1 MFFFFVCFCFYL
13 PCISLVQSTAIFP
26 WSLQPFHVREGKRL
40 AEQKLRLKCT
50 TFLFCMDRRLT
61 QPTLD
66 LQKSEKLFNK
76 KHKTHTSPHVRESGF
91 RNPGTFCSWNP
102 ESWALESGIQ
112 H

>member
-1 MFFFFVCFCFYL
+1 MCFFFFSFFFFFCL

-61 QPTLD
+61 QRTLD
-66 LQKSEKLFNK
+66 LQKSERLFNK
-76 KHKTHTSPHVRESGF
+76 KHKTHTNSYTNHAS
-91 RNPGTFCSWNP
+91 
-102 ESWALESGIQ
+102 
-112 H
+112 HH